1 MSYATFEEMEMAVAE
16 EFEEKINE
24 LNDEIT
30 DLKEERIDLLKEIDE
45 LKHDVAVAE
54 EDADH
59 WSMEYESVVDLIAWM
74 RSNHS
79 EILTTYEVTQRM
91 ED

>member
-30 DLKEERIDLLKEIDE
+30 DLKEERIELHRKIDA
-45 LKHDVAVAE
+45 LKHEVDVAEGEAEHWEAEYNDVA
-54 EDADH
+54 
-59 WSMEYESVVDLIAWM
+59 YLRAWM
-74 RSNHS
+74 LENHP

>member
-1 MSYATFEEMEMAVAE
+1 MSYASYEEMEMAVAE

-24 LNDEIT
+24 L
-30 DLKEERIDLLKEIDE
+30 EERVVELAKEVDA
-45 LKHDVAVAE
+45 LKHEVDVAEGEAEHWEAEYDDVA
-54 EDADH
+54 
-59 WSMEYESVVDLIAWM
+59 YLRAWM
-74 RSNHS
+74 LENHP